1 MSATTFVDTSVLVWT
16 YDPLDS
22 RKRERAL
29 RRLEQETES
38 GTPVVSANVLSEL
51 FVALTK
57 KKGRSKPIMTP
68 GDAADAVRL
77 YRALTVVSVD
87 SEQVEHALF
96 LRKEHQLGYWDALNL
111 ASAIAGGCTLFLT
124 EDAQSAPV
132 IEGVRFEDPLLARL

>member
-16 YDPLDS
+16 FDPLDAK
-22 RKRERAL
+22 KRERAL

-57 KKGRSKPIMTP
+57 KKGRSAPIMAP
-68 GDAADAVRL
+68 DDATDAVRF
-77 YRALTVVSVD
+77 YRALTVVPVD

-111 ASAIAGGCTLFLT
+111 ASAIASGCTLFLT
-124 EDAQSAPV
+124 DDGQSAHV
-132 IEGVRFEDPLLARL
+132 IEGVRFENPLLARG